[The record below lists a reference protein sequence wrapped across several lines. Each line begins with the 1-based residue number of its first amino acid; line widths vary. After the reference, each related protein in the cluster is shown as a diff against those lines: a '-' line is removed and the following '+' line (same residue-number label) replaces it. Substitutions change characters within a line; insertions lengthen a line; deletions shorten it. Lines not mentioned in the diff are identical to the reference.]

1 MRDVFTAL
9 SSPVRREIL
18 ALLRERALT
27 AGEIAD
33 RIPLA
38 KPTLSGHFNVLKQ
51 AGLVSADR
59 QGSTITYRIN
69 TSVVE
74 DALAALLRLTRK
86 ETE

>member
-1 MRDVFTAL
+1 
-9 SSPVRREIL
+9 
-18 ALLRERALT
+18 LT

>member
-1 MRDVFTAL
+1 MRDVFAAL

-74 DALAALLRLTRK
+74 DALAALLRLARR